1 MAAGGGLSRSERK
14 AAERVRRLR
23 EEQQRERLR
32 QVSRIL
38 RKAAAERSAE
48 EGRLLAES
56 EDLVTE
62 LQGRSRRREGL
73 KRRQEEVCDDPE
85 ELRRKVRELAG
96 AVRNAKHLVVYTG
109 AGISTAASIPDYR
122 GPNGVWTLLQKGR
135 SVSAADLSEAEPTL
149 THMSITRLHEQ
160 KLVQHVVSQNCDG
173 LHLRSGLPRTAISE
187 LHGNMYIEVSSARGM
202 QGLGDRHVSLIVCSY
217 PQVCTSCVPNREY
230 VRVFD
235 VTERTALHRHQ
246 TGRTCHK
253 CGTQL
258 RDTIVHFGERGTLG
272 QPLNWEAATE
282 AASKADTILCL
293 GSSLKVLKKYPRLW
307 CMTKPPSRR
316 PKLYIV
322 NLQWTPKDDWA
333 ALKLHGKCDDVMQL
347 LMDELG
353 LEIPVYSRWQ
363 DPIFSLA
370 TPLRAGE
377 EGSHSRKSLCRSRE
391 EAPPG
396 DQSAPPS
403 PAPPILGGWFG
414 RGCAKRSKRKKAT

>member
-187 LHGNMYIEVSSARGM
+187 LHGNMYIEVSGTRGT
-202 QGLGDRHVSLIVCSY
+202 QGPGDRQISLTMPSH
-217 PQVCTSCVPNREY
+217 PQVCTSCIPNREY

-307 CMTKPPSRR
+307 CMTKPPNRR

-353 LEIPVYSRWQ
+353 LEIPVYSRV
-363 DPIFSLA
+363 L
-370 TPLRAGE
+370 
-377 EGSHSRKSLCRSRE
+377 
-391 EAPPG
+391 
-396 DQSAPPS
+396 
-403 PAPPILGGWFG
+403 
-414 RGCAKRSKRKKAT
+414 